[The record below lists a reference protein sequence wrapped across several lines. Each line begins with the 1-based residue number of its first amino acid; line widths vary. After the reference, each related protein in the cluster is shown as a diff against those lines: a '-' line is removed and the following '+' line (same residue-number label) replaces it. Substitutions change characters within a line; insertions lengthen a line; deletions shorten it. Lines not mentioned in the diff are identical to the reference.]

1 MLILICSV
9 NVATAQT
16 APTPTYSGNASQI
29 QINRG
34 SSWNWRLFYLPRTFN
49 KFTGYDTMSAVWFDS
64 ASTRRMFYHNGSL
77 RLQVADKA
85 YVDSIAA
92 SIVDG
97 GGLTDTASAIRRY
110 VDSADSVLEVQITTL
125 QSDVTSVDS
134 AVGVA
139 FGAISDIYDSL
150 GDFVPYTN
158 ATTNVNLGEYW
169 LRGGAFVFDTTPM
182 ITPVNGTMYWDA
194 THVTPRVQLNSSVTM
209 EMGQE
214 LLVRARNNTGVEIN
228 DGQVVYINDAQGNN
242 PTIALANADS
252 ISTSDVI
259 GMATENIPQN
269 GTGFVTA
276 FGNVNGINTSGYNNG
291 DALYLSATPGQ
302 LTNAIPSPPHN
313 VVYVGKALNSTNNGR
328 IFVSPARPLAQD
340 TTMAWNSNRVA
351 PTQRSVKTYVDNKFA
366 AAGTVTSVSGTS
378 GRISSTG
385 GTTPVLDLVTVNAT
399 PATYGGN
406 NAIPVVAVDAYGRAT
421 SITTVAPVTTTTIT
435 TTNFTPSYTIAAT
448 DSRPILLTI
457 TALANDLTFNA
468 PTGLTDG
475 QLVLIRIK
483 ATGSSR
489 ALTWNGAFGAIAG
502 PTAVA
507 LPTTVTTTAF
517 ATMQFI
523 FNSTDNKLYLSGYVT
538 N

>member
-1 MLILICSV
+1 MIRYIIAVLAVFFCAAAYGQGTTNFGATRAQDTSATTGQMKARSLTTTNANNALAVGSTGVFVVRNNIMSKTYIDSLFSSITGGGVTLPQLNDSIIDIRAYIDS
-9 NVATAQT
+9 NDMALWGGIAGAYDAIGDTATAIRSQT
-16 APTPTYSGNASQI
+16 
-29 QINRG
+29 
-34 SSWNWRLFYLPRTFN
+34 
-49 KFTGYDTMSAVWFDS
+49 
-64 ASTRRMFYHNGSL
+64 
-77 RLQVADKA
+77 
-85 YVDSIAA
+85 
-92 SIVDG
+92 
-97 GGLTDTASAIRRY
+97 
-110 VDSADSVLEVQITTL
+110 
-125 QSDVTSVDS
+125 
-134 AVGVA
+134 
-139 FGAISDIYDSL
+139 
-150 GDFVPYTN
+150 VPYTG

-169 LRGGAFVFDTTPM
+169 IRGGAFVFDTTPTV
-182 ITPVNGTMYWDA
+182 TPVNGTMYWDA
-194 THVTPRVQLNSSVTM
+194 THVTPSVQLNSSVTM

-214 LLVRARNNTGVEIN
+214 LLVRARNNTGVQIN

-259 GMATENIPQN
+259 GVATENIPQN

-276 FGNVNGINTSGYNNG
+276 FGNVNGINTSGYNDG

-313 VVYVGKALNSTNNGR
+313 VVYVGKALNSTNSGR

-340 TTMAWNSNRVA
+340 TTMAWESDKVA
-351 PTQRSVKTYVDNKFA
+351 PTQRSVKTYVDNKVA
-366 AAGTVTSVSGTS
+366 TAGTVTSVSGTS

-421 SITTVAPVTTTTIT
+421 SITTVVPVTTTTIT